1 MAHDIPLKDYLNSI
15 NLKTEDLSDNE
26 LAMKKSPPY
35 VINKCFSGFIDTVMH
50 SNEMNGMYYLDKDLQ
65 YQYLLHSIRKSKRF
79 SPWQKKNVNNDVELV
94 KKYYGYS
101 YDKAEQVMRIL
112 TKEQLEFI
120 KAKLDTGGRR

>member
-26 LAMKKSPPY
+26 LAMKKYPPY

-120 KAKLDTGGRR
+120 KAKLDTGGRQ

>member
-26 LAMKKSPPY
+26 LAMKKYPPY
-35 VINKCFSGFIDTVMH
+35 VINKWFSGFMDTGMH

-79 SPWQKKNVNNDVELV
+79 SPWQKKNVNNDIELV

>member
-1 MAHDIPLKDYLNSI
+1 
-15 NLKTEDLSDNE
+15 
-26 LAMKKSPPY
+26 MKKYPPY